1 MAKEF
6 NPSVGSVDYPNLDFL
21 RAVAVSFVY
30 AFHLINNFGKPT
42 LDLGRIGVLLF
53 FFHTSL
59 VLMMSLERLSFRK
72 EPLFRSFYVRRFF
85 RIYPLSIFCVLV
97 IVGAQLPRAPW
108 WPYAAPSLST
118 FAANVFLYMN
128 LVYAPPVTSVLW
140 SLPYEVQ
147 MYVVLPFLFLIGR
160 RVQAP
165 GIALLWLTSVIAG
178 MTLPMVSGRL
188 DLFSF
193 GPCFMA
199 GVLAYFAG
207 YGSRSG
213 PLPSWIWPISI
224 ITGSAVFFL
233 ADASGYG
240 QFGGWGTCF
249 IVAIASLCCR
259 QLNLSVINRICSLVA
274 KYSYGI
280 YLTHLHAMW
289 IAFVVLANAPLIA
302 QWASLIALSIG
313 LPFALYHFLEAPF
326 VRLGAF
332 CAHRLSRSR
341 VAPIPATI

>member
-1 MAKEF
+1 
-6 NPSVGSVDYPNLDFL
+6 
-21 RAVAVSFVY
+21 
-30 AFHLINNFGKPT
+30 
-42 LDLGRIGVLLF
+42 
-53 FFHTSL
+53 
-59 VLMMSLERLSFRK
+59 
-72 EPLFRSFYVRRFF
+72 
-85 RIYPLSIFCVLV
+85 
-97 IVGAQLPRAPW
+97 
-108 WPYAAPSLST
+108 
-118 FAANVFLYMN
+118 
-128 LVYAPPVTSVLW
+128 
-140 SLPYEVQ
+140 

-178 MTLPMVSGRL
+178 MTLPMLSGRL

-199 GVLAYFAG
+199 GVFAYFAG

-213 PLPSWIWPISI
+213 PLPSWIWPTSI
-224 ITGSAVFFL
+224 IAGSAVFFL

-240 QFGGWGTCF
+240 QFGGWATCF
-249 IVAIASLCCR
+249 IVAIASLYCR
-259 QLNLSVINRICSLVA
+259 QLNLSVTNRICSLVA